1 MDPIQEAI
9 AEIESHEP
17 GDQFPY
23 LQDSQGI
30 LNIANGDF
38 FPLFWRSWTKVLKPL
53 LIKRSFEA
61 TGIHSP
67 NSEVVLKKFAKEGSD
82 SEGNSTSLL
91 SSEDWLKLK
100 LIVRREVKDQS
111 SKDVK
116 KLQRSLHHIAT
127 QNTLLLGEVRRLRQ
141 SLAIKKRRETK
152 SYTLQLKDHPKYY
165 RGAVWWSPESVKRA
179 RDDKVSQQQ
188 QQAAKSVK
196 REKRQEEK
204 RKEDAAKLAKKKHQE
219 LINNTKKLIQLS
231 QKGKRK
237 ASQPCKLAPKRQKR
251 IGVAPAVVGVASVAP
266 ATPARSR
273 RSRPIQPTKKLFN

>member
-1 MDPIQEAI
+1 MNPIQEAI

-17 GDQFPY
+17 GEQFPY

-30 LNIANGDF
+30 LNTANGDF
-38 FPLFWRSWTKVLKPL
+38 FPLFWK
-53 LIKRSFEA
+53 SFEA
-61 TGIHSP
+61 TGILSP
-67 NSEVVLKKFAKEGSD
+67 NSEVVLKKFAKEGSE
-82 SEGNSTSLL
+82 SEANSTSLL

-127 QNTLLLGEVRRLRQ
+127 QNKLLLGEVRRLRQ

-152 SYTLQLKDHPKYY
+152 SYTLQLKNHPKYY
-165 RGAVWWSPESVKRA
+165 RGAVWSPKSVKRA
-179 RDDKVSQQQ
+179 RDDRVSQQQ

-219 LINNTKKLIQLS
+219 LIKERLFRPTPTDQTRWKVPEPPKCGQNNLGYRHL
-231 QKGKRK
+231 
-237 ASQPCKLAPKRQKR
+237 
-251 IGVAPAVVGVASVAP
+251 
-266 ATPARSR
+266 
-273 RSRPIQPTKKLFN
+273 

>member
-1 MDPIQEAI
+1 MDSIQEAI

-17 GDQFPY
+17 GEQFPY

-30 LNIANGDF
+30 LNTANGDF
-38 FPLFWRSWTKVLKPL
+38 FPLFWRS
-53 LIKRSFEA
+53 FEA

-67 NSEVVLKKFAKEGSD
+67 KSEVVLKKFAKERSE

-127 QNTLLLGEVRRLRQ
+127 QNKLLLGEVRRLRQ

-165 RGAVWWSPESVKRA
+165 RGAVWSPKSVRRA
-179 RDDKVSQQQ
+179 RDDRVSQQ

-196 REKRQEEK
+196 REKRKMEK

-219 LINNTKKLIQLS
+219 LF
-231 QKGKRK
+231 KGRLFRPTPSTIRPTPTDQTRWKV
-237 ASQPCKLAPKRQKR
+237 PEAPKCGQNNLVYRH
-251 IGVAPAVVGVASVAP
+251 
-266 ATPARSR
+266 
-273 RSRPIQPTKKLFN
+273 L

>member
-1 MDPIQEAI
+1 MDPIQKAI

-30 LNIANGDF
+30 LNLANGDF

-53 LIKRSFEA
+53 LITRSFEA
-61 TGIHSP
+61 T
-67 NSEVVLKKFAKEGSD
+67 N

-100 LIVRREVKDQS
+100 LIVRRKVKDQS
-111 SKDVK
+111 SKDVR

-141 SLAIKKRRETK
+141 SLAIKKR
-152 SYTLQLKDHPKYY
+152 
-165 RGAVWWSPESVKRA
+165 GAVWWSPKSVKRA

-188 QQAAKSVK
+188 QAAKSLK
-196 REKRQEEK
+196 REKRQEER

-219 LINNTKKLIQLS
+219 LINNTKKLVQLS
-231 QKGKRK
+231 QKGRRR
-237 ASQPCKLAPKRQKR
+237 ASQHCKLAPKR
-251 IGVAPAVVGVASVAP
+251 
-266 ATPARSR
+266 
-273 RSRPIQPTKKLFN
+273 